1 MKKIIITGNNSYI
14 GTSVE
19 AYLNQWTEK
28 YLVTTINVRGGHWK
42 NVSFEGYDTLYHVA
56 GIAHSDVRG
65 VLAEDKKSYYSVNT
79 DLTLDVAK
87 KAKKDGVRQ
96 FIFMSSI
103 IVYGDSAPIGEDKVI
118 RANTPL
124 DPANFYGDSK
134 KKAEEG
140 LKALR
145 DENFKIV
152 ILRPPMIYGRGSKG
166 NYSVLRKI
174 AQLTPIFPKIHNH
187 RSMLYLTNL
196 CEFVRLMIENEED
209 GVFLPQNR
217 EYMNTSK
224 MVRSIAAVHGKRV
237 VLVPGIELLLK
248 AASLITPMANK
259 AFGNLVIDKNLS
271 QYKDDYQIV
280 SAMDSIRE
288 TESG

>member
-1 MKKIIITGNNSYI
+1 MKKILITGNNSYI

-19 AYLNQWTEK
+19 AYLNRWTEK
-28 YLVTTINVRGGHWK
+28 YFVTTIDVRGGRWK
-42 NVSFEGYDTLYHVA
+42 NASFEGFDTLYHVA

-87 KAKKDGVRQ
+87 KAKEDGVRQ

-124 DPANFYGDSK
+124 DPVNFYGDSK

-140 LKALR
+140 LKVLR

-174 AQLTPIFPKIHNH
+174 AQLTPIFPKIHNC
-187 RSMLYLTNL
+187 RSMIYLTNL

-217 EYMNTSK
+217 EYMNTSE

-248 AASLITPMANK
+248 AASLITPMVNK

-271 QYKDDYQIV
+271 RYKDDYQIV
-280 SAMDSIRE
+280 STMDSIRE